1 MFLTEEMQGEETV
14 NVLRILFDAQNKK
27 IDQSSELTKT
37 ALISKV
43 EPNSE
48 SRQIFLS

>member
-14 NVLRILFDAQNKK
+14 NVLVESSLTHEIKKK

-43 EPNSE
+43 EPNSV
-48 SRQIFLS
+48 